1 MFQFISKTWNGVRV
15 YLCDKEQSYGR
26 IIHFARLSILIN
38 AAIGLGKIIIGL
50 VNHSFL
56 FFISGFYNIGL
67 SFAKAVAVKGYSE
80 SKEKPIWP
88 FIREADNSP
97 SGKNKKKEYHYYQL
111 VGMIVLLASLA
122 YMIGSIGIF
131 AGERS
136 NTHFGAAIAALIG
149 SITAVEIIVSLHGI
163 FARRREKEPILEA
176 IKLTSFVSSLIG
188 LVLTQTAILGHLG
201 RETNIYFDLLG
212 IFLGAVSVCIGV
224 YMIVSTRMKI
234 RGNFFF

>member
-1 MFQFISKTWNGVRV
+1 MFQFFSKTWNGVRT

-88 FIREADNSP
+88 FTREADNSP
-97 SGKNKKKEYHYYQL
+97 SEKNKKKEYHYYQL

-122 YMIGSIGIF
+122 YMIGSIGVF
-131 AGERS
+131 VGERS
-136 NTHFGAAIAALIG
+136 NTHFGAAMAALIG
-149 SITAVEIIVSLHGI
+149 SITAVEIIVSLQGI
-163 FARRREKEPILEA
+163 LLSYVLYPLLQVF
-176 IKLTSFVSSLIG
+176 SYSV
-188 LVLTQTAILGHLG
+188 LVLLA
-201 RETNIYFDLLG
+201 
-212 IFLGAVSVCIGV
+212 
-224 YMIVSTRMKI
+224 STFQRSI
-234 RGNFFF
+234 